1 MAWLGF
7 TGMSRVTGVRD
18 RLIAMALTTTA
29 AALLLCTGAMLIY
42 DLSTFQRG
50 WIDDMQTQ
58 AELIAL
64 ASAPAINFNDAPAAR
79 KNLEMLK
86 ARPEIL
92 AGALYNSGGKLF
104 ASYAQSALQTPVF
117 LSAPGALGAEI
128 VNGSLTLYHPIFEH
142 GERIGTV
149 YLEARY
155 RVGERVA
162 SYGSI
167 LAAVMLCSLLLAALV
182 ASRLQRGIT
191 EPLAEVTS
199 AARAVMQRRDFSLR
213 VPCTAPGEI
222 GTLVDAFNAML
233 AEVEK
238 SASGLLATNR
248 TLEREMA
255 VRQDA
260 ERALR
265 LADRR
270 KDEFLATLAHEL
282 RNPLAPIRT
291 GLDIMR
297 INPSD
302 AGADQRA
309 RAIME
314 RQLRQMVRLVD
325 DLLDVSRINTGK
337 LTIKREA
344 VDLQQ
349 VIHDAVEIVRPLVE
363 QQSHV
368 LAAAPLAR
376 PLPLDGDP
384 TRLTQILSN
393 LLNNAA
399 KYTPRGGRITLD
411 VEVGAQHDGAA
422 PQVRIHVRDNGIGI
436 APAMREAVFQ
446 MFVQADASLERTT
459 AGLGVGLSL
468 ARRLAEL
475 HGGSLAVH
483 SMGLGH
489 GSEFVLTLPLAV
501 AATEVTPNPATAP
514 MAAPALAPLAEV
526 SAEKAPRPLATRGA
540 VPTHAATATARATP
554 MVTNA
559 LPDANVNPN
568 LNANLKTNDSASASR
583 RILLADDNVD
593 FVDSMGALLA
603 SHGHIVSVAYD
614 GREALNDAAAFAPD
628 FAFLDIGLPG
638 MNGYD
643 LARALRAL
651 PSMRHTALVA
661 VTGWGQ
667 QKDRDMAKEA
677 GFDAHLVKPVSFEQ
691 IEHMLTKPSMT
702 TPR

>member
-1 MAWLGF
+1 MARLR
-7 TGMSRVTGVRD
+7 MASVRD

-29 AALLLCTGAMLIY
+29 AALLLCTGAMLVY
-42 DLSTFQRG
+42 DLSTFQRS

-64 ASAPAINFNDAPAAR
+64 ASAPALNFNDAPAAR
-79 KNLEMLK
+79 KNLEMLQ

-104 ASYAQSALQTPVF
+104 ASYTQSALKTPVF
-117 LSAPGALGAEI
+117 LSAPGALGHEI

-155 RVGERVA
+155 RVGERMA

-167 LAAVMLCSLLLAALV
+167 LAGVMLCSLLLAALV

-199 AARAVMQRRDFSLR
+199 AARAVIQRRDFSLR
-213 VPCTAPGEI
+213 VPGTAPGEI

-302 AGADQRA
+302 VAAGQRA

-337 LTIKREA
+337 LTIKRET

-349 VIHDAVEIVRPLVE
+349 VIHDAVEIARPLFE

-368 LAAAPLAR
+368 LAAAPLERA
-376 PLPLDGDP
+376 LPIDGDA

-399 KYTPRGGRITLD
+399 KYTTRGGRITLD
-411 VEVGAQHDGAA
+411 VEVDARVDTQC
-422 PQVRIHVRDNGIGI
+422 VRVHVRDNGIGI
-436 APAMREAVFQ
+436 APGMRDAVFQ

-475 HGGSLAVH
+475 HGGSLTVH

-501 AATEVTPNPATAP
+501 PAPPTP
-514 MAAPALAPLAEV
+514 E
-526 SAEKAPRPLATRGA
+526 ERGA
-540 VPTHAATATARATP
+540 VPASPAKATVGSVGRPATSSGTG
-554 MVTNA
+554 
-559 LPDANVNPN
+559 
-568 LNANLKTNDSASASR
+568 R

-593 FVDSMGALLA
+593 FVDSMAALLA

-614 GREALNDAAAFAPD
+614 GTQALENAPAFAPD

-638 MNGYD
+638 LNGYD

-651 PSMRHTALVA
+651 PGLRHTELVA

-667 QKDRDMAKEA
+667 QKDREMAKEA

-691 IEHMLTKPSMT
+691 IEAMLVKEAAKAV
-702 TPR
+702 

>member
-1 MAWLGF
+1 MARLGPVLA
-7 TGMSRVTGVRD
+7 TVRA
-18 RLIAMALTTTA
+18 RLIAMALATTA
-29 AALLLCTGAMLIY
+29 AALLLCTGAMLFY
-42 DLSTFQRG
+42 DLDTFQRS
-50 WIDDMQTQ
+50 WIDDMRTQ

-79 KNLEMLK
+79 NNLAMLRM
-86 ARPEIL
+86 RPEIV
-92 AGALYNSGGKLF
+92 AGAIYDSGGAVF
-104 ASYAQSALQTPVF
+104 ATYTQSALETPVF
-117 LSAPGALGAEI
+117 LEKPGPLGHQI
-128 VNGSLTLYHPIFEH
+128 VNGSLTLYHPIIEH

-155 RVGERVA
+155 RIGERIA

-167 LAAVMLCSLLLAALV
+167 LGVVMLCSLLLAALV
-182 ASRLQRGIT
+182 AARLQRSIT
-191 EPLAEVTS
+191 APLEGVTS
-199 AARAVMQRRDFSLR
+199 AARTVIERRDFSLR
-213 VPCTAPGEI
+213 VQGSAPGEI

-260 ERALR
+260 ERAL
-265 LADRR
+265 LVADRR

-302 AGADQRA
+302 LGAGQRA
-309 RAIME
+309 REIME

-337 LTIKREA
+337 LAIKRDL

-349 VIHDAVEIVRPLVE
+349 VIHDAFEIVRPLVE
-363 QQSHV
+363 QQEHTLTS
-368 LAAAPLAR
+368 APLAH
-376 PLPLDGDP
+376 PVLIAGDA

-399 KYTPRGGRITLD
+399 KYTARGGRIAVD
-411 VEVGAQHDGAA
+411 VELEQ
-422 PQVRIHVRDNGIGI
+422 QRVRVHVRDNGIGI
-436 APAMREAVFQ
+436 APAMRDAVFQ

-475 HGGSLAVH
+475 HGGELNLH
-483 SMGLGH
+483 SMGLGY
-489 GSEFVLTLPLAV
+489 GSEFVLTLPLAGQSAAPQPPGV
-501 AATEVTPNPATAP
+501 AATPGV
-514 MAAPALAPLAEV
+514 AA
-526 SAEKAPRPLATRGA
+526 GG
-540 VPTHAATATARATP
+540 
-554 MVTNA
+554 
-559 LPDANVNPN
+559 
-568 LNANLKTNDSASASR
+568 SR
-583 RILLADDNVD
+583 RILLADDNID
-593 FVDSMGALLA
+593 FVNSMGALL
-603 SHGHIVSVAYD
+603 SSRGHVVSVAYD
-614 GREALNDAAAFAPD
+614 GQSALDNAAAFVPEY
-628 FAFLDIGLPG
+628 AFLDIGLPAL
-638 MNGYD
+638 NGYD

-651 PSMRHTALVA
+651 PALRQTTLVA

-667 QKDRDMAKEA
+667 QKDKDLAQQA

-691 IEHMLTKPSMT
+691 IDAMLRTSET
-702 TPR
+702 S

>member
-1 MAWLGF
+1 MAWLGQA
-7 TGMSRVTGVRD
+7 TVRA
-18 RLIAMALTTTA
+18 RLIAMALATTA
-29 AALLLCTGAMLIY
+29 AALLLCTCAMLFY
-42 DLSTFQRG
+42 DLSTFQRS
-50 WIDDMQTQ
+50 WIDDMRTQ

-79 KNLEMLK
+79 KNLDMLRM
-86 ARPEIL
+86 RPEIL
-92 AGALYNSGGKLF
+92 AGAIYNSGGVLF
-104 ASYAQSALQTPVF
+104 ATYTQTALKTPVF
-117 LSAPGALGAEI
+117 LEKPGAPGHQI
-128 VNGSLTLYHPIFEH
+128 VNGSLTLYHPVVEH

-155 RVGERVA
+155 RIGERVA

-167 LAAVMLCSLLLAALV
+167 LGVVMLCSLLLAALV
-182 ASRLQRGIT
+182 ASRLQRSIT
-191 EPLAEVTS
+191 APLEGVTS
-199 AARAVMQRRDFSLR
+199 AARAVIQRRDFSLR
-213 VPCTAPGEI
+213 VPGSAPGEI

-260 ERALR
+260 ERALL

-302 AGADQRA
+302 LGAGQRA
-309 RAIME
+309 RDIME

-337 LTIKREA
+337 LTIKRDL

-349 VIHDAVEIVRPLVE
+349 VIHDAFEIVRPLVE
-363 QQSHV
+363 QQGHV
-368 LAAAPLAR
+368 LTSAPLAR
-376 PLPLDGDP
+376 LVLVEGDA

-399 KYTPRGGRITLD
+399 KYTARGGRIAVD
-411 VEVGAQHDGAA
+411 VELE
-422 PQVRIHVRDNGIGI
+422 PQRVRVHVRDNGIGI
-436 APAMREAVFQ
+436 APEMRDAVFQ

-475 HGGSLAVH
+475 HGGELNMHSL
-483 SMGLGH
+483 GLGY
-489 GSEFVLTLPLAV
+489 GSEFVLTLPLPKHAG
-501 AATEVTPNPATAP
+501 AP
-514 MAAPALAPLAEV
+514 PGALASPAGPGT
-526 SAEKAPRPLATRGA
+526 KAGT
-540 VPTHAATATARATP
+540 TAGPGHR
-554 MVTNA
+554 
-559 LPDANVNPN
+559 
-568 LNANLKTNDSASASR
+568 R
-583 RILLADDNVD
+583 RILLADDNID
-593 FVDSMGALLA
+593 FVNSMGALLA
-603 SHGHIVSVAYD
+603 SRGHVVSVAYD
-614 GREALNDAAAFAPD
+614 GQSALDNAAAFMPD
-628 FAFLDIGLPG
+628 FAFLDIGLPSL
-638 MNGYD
+638 NGYD

-651 PSMRHTALVA
+651 PALRHTALVA

-667 QKDRDMAKEA
+667 QKDRELAKEA

-691 IEHMLTKPSMT
+691 IEAMLV
-702 TPR
+702 R

>member
-1 MAWLGF
+1 MTWLGLRLS
-7 TGMSRVTGVRD
+7 TVRA
-18 RLIAMALTTTA
+18 RLIAMALATTA
-29 AALLLCTGAMLIY
+29 AALLLCTCAMLFY
-42 DLSTFQRG
+42 DLSTFQRS
-50 WIDDMQTQ
+50 WIDDMRTQ
-58 AELIAL
+58 AELVAL

-79 KNLEMLK
+79 NTLGMLRM
-86 ARPEIL
+86 RPEIL
-92 AGALYNSGGKLF
+92 AGAIYNSGGAMF
-104 ASYAQSALQTPVF
+104 ASYTQMALKTPVF
-117 LSAPGALGAEI
+117 LEKPGPLGHQI
-128 VNGSLTLYHPIFEH
+128 VNGSLTLYHPIVEH

-155 RVGERVA
+155 RIGERVA

-167 LAAVMLCSLLLAALV
+167 LGVVMLCSLLLAALV
-182 ASRLQRGIT
+182 ASRLQRSIT
-191 EPLAEVTS
+191 APLEGVTS
-199 AARAVMQRRDFSLR
+199 AARAVIERRDFSLR
-213 VPCTAPGEI
+213 VPGSAPGEI

-255 VRQDA
+255 VRQEA
-260 ERALR
+260 ERAL
-265 LADRR
+265 LIADRR

-302 AGADQRA
+302 LGAGRRA
-309 RAIME
+309 REIME

-337 LTIKREA
+337 LTIKRDL

-349 VIHDAVEIVRPLVE
+349 VIHDAFEIVRPLVE
-363 QQSHV
+363 QQGHV
-368 LAAAPLAR
+368 LTSAPLAR
-376 PLPLDGDP
+376 PVLVEGDA

-399 KYTPRGGRITLD
+399 KYTARGGRIAVD
-411 VEVGAQHDGAA
+411 VELEQRR
-422 PQVRIHVRDNGIGI
+422 VRVHVRDNGIGI
-436 APAMREAVFQ
+436 APEMRDAVFQ

-475 HGGSLAVH
+475 HGGELRLHSL
-483 SMGLGH
+483 GLGY
-489 GSEFVLTLPLAV
+489 GSEFVLTLPLPVSLPGSGEAQPQPDGPGTTAG
-501 AATEVTPNPATAP
+501 AA
-514 MAAPALAPLAEV
+514 AA
-526 SAEKAPRPLATRGA
+526 G
-540 VPTHAATATARATP
+540 
-554 MVTNA
+554 
-559 LPDANVNPN
+559 D
-568 LNANLKTNDSASASR
+568 SR
-583 RILLADDNVD
+583 RILLADDNID
-593 FVDSMGALLA
+593 FVNSMGALLE
-603 SHGHIVSVAYD
+603 SRGHVVSVAYD
-614 GREALNDAAAFAPD
+614 GQSALDNAAAFVPE
-628 FAFLDIGLPG
+628 FAFLDIGLPSI
-638 MNGYD
+638 NGYD

-651 PSMRHTALVA
+651 PALRHTSLVA

-667 QKDRDMAKEA
+667 QKDRDLAKEA

-691 IEHMLTKPSMT
+691 IEAMLNAGKKT
-702 TPR
+702 TGVRSDIRTN